1 MRLPGFIR
9 FPDRISVVIAALV
22 LTLAA
27 GAADSRAA
35 AWDMPARPRD
45 APLPRSANLPPPRLA
60 PQETVPATPDAPQ
73 QRRQALAQ
81 GVAEVL
87 TDQPA
92 AGAARLADLTGRVG
106 ELEDVVAYYQGL
118 GLYLAG
124 QPDKARPILA
134 PLAAQARTDF
144 LGRDALYLSVLCAA
158 AAGDAAETLRLSANW
173 LTSPDQ
179 ALAPYIWLRAAVA
192 ARDLGQT
199 DKSQDFLRHLSLFAP
214 WTRAARA
221 GDALARELCRQG
233 AGAPAAPDRDR
244 SQDQAQDQGQGAKPC
259 YDPDA
264 PGNVLLRAEGLAERG
279 QGQAA
284 LGLLDSLAD
293 ADTGQQARAAYI
305 RGKALYALRRTQAA
319 REAFATAAAIDP
331 GSALAPWALY
341 HEARCLWRSLAP
353 DDATRMEALLRQ
365 VLAAPDR
372 DDRLREA
379 ASRHLTLLLIEQG
392 RFTEALAASEGLA
405 GLAVSKDLAAQGAS
419 LTALLRYVTGDYARA
434 ETELAAYGEQ
444 FPGEGWADGARYWRA
459 RALMALSREAEA
471 AALLATVANGRPNTY
486 YGGRA
491 ATVLRTL
498 LEAGQPTPPAGPA
511 PSEPRCPGA
520 VQPPDAAAGAVLATA
535 ADLRQALLPRLAE
548 MLLEFAARRA
558 PDRVD
563 LALAHLEAAAA
574 TGRRAAIMRTAWRT
588 FGACLLRGSA
598 AELAPLRP
606 LLYPRAYAE
615 QVKTAL
621 SGSGVAPDI
630 VFSLIRQESFFDP
643 RIVSG
648 AGAVGLMQ
656 LMPDTARAVGKRLG
670 LAIKRSEL
678 TDPDIN
684 IRLGTAFF
692 LERLSRTG
700 NLPAALAGYNAG
712 ENRVALWNKSL
723 APLGEELFIELI
735 PYTET
740 RDYVRRILANA
751 MMYERLYAEQS
762 R

>member
-9 FPDRISVVIAALV
+9 FPDRLDVVIAALV
-22 LTLAA
+22 LILTA

-35 AWDMPARPRD
+35 AWDMPTRPRD
-45 APLPRSANLPPPRLA
+45 VPLPRSANLPPPQAA
-60 PQETVPATPDAPQ
+60 PQGHVQPVPDSPQ

-92 AGAARLADLTGRVG
+92 AGAARLAELAGRVG
-106 ELEDVVAYYQGL
+106 DLEDVVAYYQGL

-221 GDALARELCRQG
+221 GDALARELCRQD
-233 AGAPAAPDRDR
+233 AAAPAAPDSDR
-244 SQDQAQDQGQGAKPC
+244 NQDQDQGQDAKPC

-279 QGQAA
+279 QAQAA

-293 ADTGQQARAAYI
+293 GDTGQQARAAYI
-305 RGKALYALRRTQAA
+305 RGKALYALRRTQTA
-319 REAFATAAAIDP
+319 REAFAKAATIDP
-331 GSALAPWALY
+331 SSALAPWALY

-353 DDATRMEALLRQ
+353 DDATRMEALLHQ

-379 ASRHLTLLLIEQG
+379 VSRHLALLLVEQG
-392 RFTEALAASEGLA
+392 RFAEALAASEGLA

-459 RALMALSREAEA
+459 RSLMALSRGAEA

-491 ATVLRTL
+491 AAVLRTL
-498 LEAGQPTPPAGPA
+498 LEAGQPAPPAGA
-511 PSEPRCPGA
+511 ATSEPRCPGE

-535 ADLRQALLPRLAE
+535 AELDQARLPRLAE

-615 QVKTAL
+615 QVKAAL

-643 RIVSG
+643 QIVSG

-670 LAIKRSEL
+670 LAVTRSEL
-678 TDPDIN
+678 TDPGIN

-751 MMYERLYAEQS
+751 MMYERLYAEQP